1 MAIAIV
7 AMSGL
12 VYLIVQQVLRQEAND
27 PQIQLSE
34 DLAASLSSGQA
45 PSGGL
50 PAQQVEISTS
60 LAPFVMVFDDAG
72 KVLASNALLD
82 GATPQYPAGV
92 LDYVRQHGQ
101 DRVTW
106 QPREGVRQATVVT
119 RFSGPAGSGFV
130 MAGRSLRE
138 VEERETFTLLAC
150 AVACVLTLAA
160 TAALTAFLLFMG
172 EVRK

>member
-1 MAIAIV
+1 MNIRKYAFKFFRRWLPLAIAIV

-34 DLAASLSSGQA
+34 DLAASLSSGHA
-45 PSGGL
+45 SSGGL

-82 GATPQYPAGV
+82 GATPRYPAGV
-92 LDYVRQHGQ
+92 LD
-101 DRVTW
+101 
-106 QPREGVRQATVVT
+106 
-119 RFSGPAGSGFV
+119 
-130 MAGRSLRE
+130 
-138 VEERETFTLLAC
+138 
-150 AVACVLTLAA
+150 
-160 TAALTAFLLFMG
+160 
-172 EVRK
+172 